1 MWAIYSLAAN
11 PETRSAFQGRE
22 AELMF
27 SRQLLAVL
35 LALVL
40 AFPAWASPNIVGN
53 VSSSESATVRG
64 TNLTPGSTVLSGD
77 AIDVGA
83 RGSAQIM
90 LVGGAQLRMLEDSQV
105 RVTRTAKVIQVSV
118 QRGVASFR
126 TPENSSLEALLADA
140 TIRSADGL
148 PAVGI
153 ISVRSPQSAMIA
165 TQKGT
170 LLITTAHD
178 SKSVTLHE
186 GDAAEVTLVP
196 ERAKDKDKGGG
207 PAPAGSATAA
217 KVAIIAIIVGGGIT
231 AAALLLGR
239 RETQLTTQQKCN
251 SVSPFKCP

>member
-1 MWAIYSLAAN
+1 
-11 PETRSAFQGRE
+11 
-22 AELMF
+22 MF

-64 TNLTPGSTVLSGD
+64 TNLTPGSTILSGD

-83 RGSAQIM
+83 RGSAQIL

-105 RVTRTAKVIQVSV
+105 RVTRTTDVIQVSV

-126 TPENSSLEALLADA
+126 TAENSSVEALLADA

-165 TQKGT
+165 AEKGT

-196 ERAKDKDKGGG
+196 EKAKDRDKDKGRG
-207 PAPAGSATAA
+207 AVPAGATSAAR
-217 KVAIIAIIVGGGIT
+217 VVLIAIIVGGAIT

-239 RETQLTTQQKCN
+239 GGTQLTTLQKCN
-251 SVSPFKCP
+251 SVSPFRCP

>member
-1 MWAIYSLAAN
+1 
-11 PETRSAFQGRE
+11 
-22 AELMF
+22 MF

-35 LALVL
+35 LVLML
-40 AFPAWASPNIVGN
+40 AFPAWASPNIAGN

-64 TNLTPGSTVLSGD
+64 TNLTPGSTILSGD

-90 LVGGAQLRMLEDSQV
+90 LVGGAQLRMHEDSQV
-105 RVTRTAKVIQVSV
+105 RLTRTADIIQLSV

-126 TPENSSLEALLADA
+126 TAGNSSLEALLADA

-165 TQKGT
+165 AEKGT

-196 ERAKDKDKGGG
+196 EKAKDRDKDKGGG
-207 PAPAGSATAA
+207 AVPAGATSAAR
-217 KVAIIAIIVGGGIT
+217 VVLIAIIVGGAIT

-239 RETQLTTQQKCN
+239 GETQLTTQQKCN
-251 SVSPFKCP
+251 SVSPFRCP

>member
-1 MWAIYSLAAN
+1 LLQILELAA
-11 PETRSAFQGRE
+11 RFRK

-35 LALVL
+35 LVLML

-64 TNLTPGSTVLSGD
+64 TNLTPGSTILSGD
-77 AIDVGA
+77 AIEVGA
-83 RGSAQIM
+83 RGSAQIL

-105 RVTRTAKVIQVSV
+105 RVTRTTDVIQVSV

-126 TPENSSLEALLADA
+126 TAENSSVEALLADA
-140 TIRSADGL
+140 TIRSADRL

-165 TQKGT
+165 AEKGT

-196 ERAKDKDKGGG
+196 EKAKDRDKDKGGG
-207 PAPAGSATAA
+207 AVPAGASSAAR
-217 KVAIIAIIVGGGIT
+217 VVLIAIIVGGAIT

-239 RETQLTTQQKCN
+239 GGTQLTTQQKCN
-251 SVSPFKCP
+251 SVSPFRCP

>member
-1 MWAIYSLAAN
+1 
-11 PETRSAFQGRE
+11 
-22 AELMF
+22 MF
-27 SRQLLAVL
+27 SRQLLAFLLVL
-35 LALVL
+35 ML
-40 AFPAWASPNIVGN
+40 AFPAWTSPNIVGN

-64 TNLTPGSTVLSGD
+64 TNLTPGSTILSGD

-83 RGSAQIM
+83 RGSAQIL

-105 RVTRTAKVIQVSV
+105 RVTRTTDVIQVSV

-126 TPENSSLEALLADA
+126 TAENSSVEALLADA
-140 TIRSADGL
+140 TIRSADRL

-165 TQKGT
+165 AEKGT
-170 LLITTAHD
+170 LLITTTHD

-207 PAPAGSATAA
+207 AVPAGATSAAR
-217 KVAIIAIIVGGGIT
+217 VVLIAIIVGGAIT

-239 RETQLTTQQKCN
+239 GETQLTTLQKCN
-251 SVSPFKCP
+251 SVSPFRCP